1 MMAVETR
8 VQGRRLGAVAALTS
22 RPARRVVAVGLFA
35 AATALAAYITVP
47 ALPVPV
53 TMQTLVVILSG
64 ALLGPVLGAAAQV
77 TYLLAGAVGAPWFA
91 GGTAGAIKLF
101 GPTGG
106 YLLAFPVAAFL
117 VGVLARRL
125 APAAAPAARRAV
137 GLGVALVAGSA
148 LILLGGWAQLA
159 ILVGDPVRAFQLGV
173 LPFVLGDLFKVLL
186 ALIVAIRLRARTL
199 GLV

>member
-22 RPARRVVAVGLFA
+22 RPARRVVAVGVFA

-117 VGVLARRL
+117 VGLLARRL
-125 APAAAPAARRAV
+125 APAAAPTARRAV
-137 GLGVALVAGSA
+137 GLGIALVAGSA

-186 ALIVAIRLRARTL
+186 ALIVASRLRARTL

>member
-1 MMAVETR
+1 MAVETR
-8 VQGRRLGAVAALTS
+8 VQGRRLGALAALTS
-22 RPARRVVAVGLFA
+22 RPARRVVAVGAFA

-47 ALPVPV
+47 ALPVPI

-91 GGTAGAIKLF
+91 AGTAGAIRLF

-117 VGVLARRL
+117 VGLLARRL
-125 APAAAPAARRAV
+125 APAAATAPWRAV
-137 GLGVALVAGSA
+137 GLGVALAAGSA

-173 LPFVLGDLFKVLL
+173 LPFVLGDLFKVVL
-186 ALIVAIRLRARTL
+186 ALIVASRLRARTL